1 MTQENMLR
9 DIQIGV
15 AKIRDGPLFFDE
27 AGIGGA
33 GVGVGY
39 PLGHEFFFSSVGY
52 A

>member
-33 GVGVGY
+33 G
-39 PLGHEFFFSSVGY
+39 LGLAILWGMNFSSLP
-52 A
+52 